1 MKRVI
6 AYAGIVLVVVAV
18 GGWFVGLYFSTALDH
33 RAIATSAAL
42 AFVVQLSGF
51 VIAWRMRRA
60 NAIAGWAVGAVLCM
74 VTLVL
79 YGFAVR
85 PLGLPIES
93 ALLSLAGFFF
103 VTETLEPLFLA

>member
-1 MKRVI
+1 
-6 AYAGIVLVVVAV
+6 
-18 GGWFVGLYFSTALDH
+18 
-33 RAIATSAAL
+33 
-42 AFVVQLSGF
+42 
-51 VIAWRMRRA
+51 
-60 NAIAGWAVGAVLCM
+60 M